1 MALPQLNTAPKYQLK
16 VPSTGKEVR
25 FRPFLVKEQKVLLIA
40 YESQDRKAIIQSMLD
55 TIKSCVDEVDVKKL
69 TTFDVDY
76 MFTQIRAKSVGES
89 VDLNMSCTECE
100 TNNEVKINLEEV
112 KMEVTKKDMI
122 VPITDKIS
130 IKLKY
135 PDYSFFIKNSKIVES
150 ESQADVMIDVVMSC
164 IDAIQTEDE
173 SINIADEPR
182 EEVEKFIESLTTSQF
197 EKISN
202 FVQDLPKMTH
212 EVKFT
217 CANCQHENT
226 KILEGLED
234 FF

>member
-1 MALPQLNTAPKYQLK
+1 MALPQLNTSPKYQLK
-16 VPSTGKEVR
+16 VPSTGKMAR
-25 FRPFLVKEQKVLLIA
+25 YRPFLVKEQKVLLIA
-40 YESQDRKAIIQSMLD
+40 YESQDRRAIIQSMLD
-55 TIKSCVDEVDVKKL
+55 TIKSCVEDIDLRKL

-76 MFTQIRAKSVGES
+76 IFTQIRAKSVGEV

-100 TNNEVKINLEEV
+100 TNNEVKVNLEEV
-112 KMEVTKKDMI
+112 KMEVAKQEMV
-122 VPITDKIS
+122 VPITDTIS

-135 PDYSFFIKNSKIVES
+135 PDYSFFIKNSKIMES
-150 ESQADVMIDVVMSC
+150 ESHADVMVDVVMAC

-182 EEVEKFIESLTTSQF
+182 EEVEKFIESLTTAQF

-202 FVQDLPKMTH
+202 FVQELPKMTH

-217 CANCQHENT
+217 CVNCQHENT
-226 KILEGLED
+226 RKLEGLED